1 MIKAII
7 FDLDGVLVST
17 DHFHYLAWK
26 KLADRE
32 GIEFDEKINNRLR
45 GVSRMASLDIILEKA
60 KRTYTPS
67 QKEEMAHFKNEYY
80 VSLIRRMT
88 PEDVEPV
95 VLHTLE
101 TLKKRGLKLA
111 VASSSKNAPLILK
124 VTGLTSFFD
133 VIVDGTMIKNSKPD
147 PEVFLLAQKLLQAK
161 KEEALV
167 VEDAVVG
174 IEAAHQGGMKA
185 AAIKDAT
192 KDEQA
197 DYLLSNLGDLL
208 EISGSVV

>member
-32 GIEFDEKINNRLR
+32 QIEFDEKINNRLR
-45 GVSRMASLDIILEKA
+45 GVSRMASLDIILEKT
-60 KRTYTPS
+60 KHIYTPF
-67 QKEEMAHFKNEYY
+67 QKEEMARFKNEYY
-80 VSLIRRMT
+80 VSLISKMT

-124 VTGLTSFFD
+124 VTGLAALFE
-133 VIVDGTMIKNSKPD
+133 VIVDGSMIKNSKPD
-147 PEVFLLAQKLLQAK
+147 PEVFLLAQKLLKTK

-174 IEAAHQGGMKA
+174 IEAAHQGA
-185 AAIKDAT
+185 
-192 KDEQA
+192 
-197 DYLLSNLGDLL
+197 
-208 EISGSVV
+208 